1 MEIVW
6 LCFAVERLN
15 MKKGFY
21 FWIFLLHHNIS
32 SILNNFLKILKLSWL
47 ISSTFVDFFSY
58 TILLFFGLSSSFYLV
73 DDLVEVNHCSGCRCG
88 GCCNTTIEKAS
99 FFLCLLQSL

>member
-1 MEIVW
+1 
-6 LCFAVERLN
+6 

-73 DDLVEVNHCSGCRCG
+73 DMVAVEADLTFVLVGGRGFCG
-88 GCCNTTIEKAS
+88 GCGCN
-99 FFLCLLQSL
+99 FV